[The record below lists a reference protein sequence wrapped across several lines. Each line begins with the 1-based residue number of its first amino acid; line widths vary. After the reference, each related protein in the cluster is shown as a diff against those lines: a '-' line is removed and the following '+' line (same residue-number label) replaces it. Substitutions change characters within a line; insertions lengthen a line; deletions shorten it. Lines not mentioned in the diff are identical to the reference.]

1 METKIENREFVF
13 RGLSTPLETL
23 VLPNETYTL
32 DKVYEM
38 VLSIQKNGLQNPI
51 EINENNEIVDGVLRF
66 LAYTFLDKTSIPTI
80 KDINTNPIIV
90 GHIIIKSFNI
100 INYSLRSVA

>member
-1 METKIENREFVF
+1 METKRENREFVL
-13 RGLSTPLETL
+13 GGVPTPLETL

-38 VLSIQKNGLQNPI
+38 VLSIQKEGLQNPI

-66 LAYTFLDKTSIPTI
+66 LAYSFLGENSIPTI
-80 KDINTNPIIV
+80 NDIKTNPIIV
-90 GHIIIKSFNI
+90 GRILITSFNNF
-100 INYSLRSVA
+100 NYSLRSVA